1 MADGDRGRVYA
12 VVGKGEFSQSGVLE
26 GLPNKNCSFRWGANS
41 GGPGGHVVGR
51 SYDGE
56 SWWDSDIRRAFLD
69 KDDVNGVFVDELDE
83 IGVGVGGGGEA
94 VCYIPLKDVQGQALV
109 VSGVH
114 QGDPVDPVWRGRIS
128 P

>member
-1 MADGDRGRVYA
+1 
-12 VVGKGEFSQSGVLE
+12 
-26 GLPNKNCSFRWGANS
+26 
-41 GGPGGHVVGR
+41 
-51 SYDGE
+51 
-56 SWWDSDIRRAFLD
+56 
-69 KDDVNGVFVDELDE
+69 
-83 IGVGVGGGGEA
+83 VGGGGEA